1 MGRADDGGCDQSLF
15 DTSLRP
21 PSVHLNDM
29 DVNFRK
35 IDVDVYDEDIL
46 HESELYDADPRD
58 PAQAL
63 DDAKQKQGAVR
74 SALAKYVVYIITSIL
89 FI

>member
-1 MGRADDGGCDQSLF
+1 
-15 DTSLRP
+15 
-21 PSVHLNDM
+21 M

-74 SALAKYVVYIITSIL
+74 SALAKYAVHTIIRTR
-89 FI
+89 FT